1 MKIFDC
7 FMYFDEEVVLD
18 LRLNILNKYVKKFII
33 TESTFLHSGREKK
46 LNFDIIQKHVDDIV
60 LVSDAAMLDAARWLW
75 FELGIAAELSG
86 AAGIAALSNE
96 LISLK
101 AGSNVCSII
110 CGGGTDGIS
119 STI

>member
-1 MKIFDC
+1 MP
-7 FMYFDEEVVLD
+7 
-18 LRLNILNKYVKKFII
+18 
-33 TESTFLHSGREKK
+33 
-46 LNFDIIQKHVDDIV
+46 
-60 LVSDAAMLDAARWLW
+60 DAAQWLW

-101 AGSNVCSII
+101 AGTNVCSIV

-119 STI
+119 NAI